1 MILFLISQTENDNV
15 DTYDSAVVCA
25 ASADM
30 ARAIH
35 PDGKTPPHEWPRHDT
50 WAHSLEA
57 VTVTAIG
64 VASDHIKP
72 GVVCAS
78 FNAG

>member
-1 MILFLISQTENDNV
+1 MTLFLISQTENDNY

-35 PDGKTPPHEWPRHDT
+35 PDGKTPPHEGRGVGT
-50 WAHSLEA
+50 WAHSLGA

-64 VASDHIKP
+64 VASDDIKA